1 MEFRYENILLKR
13 MKEVIRKKNKDD
25 KIIIYVQ
32 KCDKYREREWKTR
45 KSKKNT

>member
-13 MKEVIRKKNKDD
+13 MKEVTRLKNRDG

-45 KSKKNT
+45 KS